1 MNKKFLSV
9 TLFSALMI
17 GATGTFTSCKDYDD
31 DINGL
36 QEQIDANKKQID
48 DILAAIN
55 GKKFIESY
63 TPVEGGYLLTF
74 AGGETLTIK
83 NGAQG
88 AQGEKGD
95 QGLQGIQGPKGET
108 GATIVPKFKVDAENY
123 WMISVDEGETY
134 EYVLNDAGQKIKA
147 KGADGTNVDVE
158 EVVGNYV
165 KVDEEGYICIGEYRT
180 SFKYN
185 VNIPSMIYN
194 EKDGTMQVTID
205 GQSYTLLMEGSA
217 FNGLQTIVYRKQA
230 ADDNNDYAVAY
241 QLYYPQDE
249 TDTDTLFAAV
259 PAKASFKVYPS
270 KFSKSDAELF
280 FSETYQ
286 TRAAELPKLSV
297 LDWDFD
303 KEQEG
308 VIWVKMAPE
317 NLVPNYSY
325 ATSLDV
331 KMYGQYVS
339 ASDYFNVK
347 SQYASARDIHNV
359 RVNAEDEIMYSQ
371 QMHSSNSWDNV
382 KFMNQNDNDY
392 SYKVGSFDYK
402 GTFNLND
409 SIDVALNL
417 NDGVLL
423 ADADIQYEQKF
434 ELIDEN
440 ADMDL
445 WGVTVKKGIFDA
457 EKVAKEGIL
466 AVKEELQPSA
476 INEYA
481 VVKVTTTVKSQVK
494 DVHDLVIYNYVLV
507 QAIRPEV
514 EQSVET
520 IQLSPLGDATFNLGY
535 KTNRQIVKLDVRA
548 FETAIGG
555 RDILTSNFGSSM
567 VWPLYKAVY
576 NESKELVRYEQAFNS
591 IENYPADNAWSV
603 DVRVNPGEA
612 FVWFKKAQGNAT
624 DSLFLFIGPKT
635 KVEKNTF
642 YLRYGGIMHNGIY
655 TPYAVEN
662 RIDNKYFITTINDL
676 AVTRSFDATVK
687 EEYSAQ
693 TIIGKWN
700 ADKTLYTL
708 ESNSFSDMYIIKP
721 ADAVAKYKLDANKQ
735 NAYVKELMNKGQL
748 TFNNNTYTVKFEPS
762 VDVAKVKEL
771 KIDIYDTEVHKDN
784 FYRTD
789 TWTVKSPLQD
799 FKNTANLGKHYD
811 PTLAKGTVIKFQ
823 ELAATAWKNLVLKD
837 YIDQTIVSYK
847 NKQLIEAANAAGLYR
862 TKETTSTGLKFT
874 TNTEGWTIN
883 ENNELVC
890 NIDPTGTVYT
900 KTVTVT
906 VSYKHDWGTTSF
918 NFTIEVIRD
927 VKP

>member
-1 MNKKFLSV
+1 MNKKFLNV
-9 TLFSALMI
+9 ILFSALMV
-17 GATGTFTSCKDYDD
+17 GSAGTFVSCKDYDD

-241 QLYYPQDE
+241 QLYYPQDR

-347 SQYASARDIHNV
+347 SEWVSTEYIQNV
-359 RVNAEDEIMYSQ
+359 RVNAEKEITIT
-371 QMHSSNSWDNV
+371 
-382 KFMNQNDNDY
+382 FPQNRQTTYNI
-392 SYKVGSFDYK
+392 GNFDYK
-402 GTFNLND
+402 ATYNLND
-409 SIDVALNL
+409 SINAALGNNL
-417 NDGVLL
+417 NVLL
-423 ADADIQYEQKF
+423 ADAGIQYEQKF

-445 WGVTVKKGIFDA
+445 WGVTIKKGIFDA

-476 INEYA
+476 IDEYA

-507 QAIRPEV
+507 QAKRPEV

-535 KTNRQIVKLDVRA
+535 KTSTQIVKLDVRA

-555 RDILTSNFGSSM
+555 RDILTNYSSNI

-603 DVRVNPGEA
+603 DVRVNPDEA

-642 YLRYGGIMHNGIY
+642 YLRQGGIMHNGIY

-662 RIDNKYFITTINDL
+662 RIDNKFFITTINDL

-721 ADAVAKYKLDANKQ
+721 ADAVAKYNLDANKQ
-735 NAYVKELMNKGQL
+735 NAYVKELMNKRQL
-748 TFNNNTYTVKFEPS
+748 TFDNNTYTVKFEPS

-811 PTLAKGTVIKFQ
+811 PTLASGTVIKFQ

-847 NKQLIEAANAAGLYR
+847 NKQLTEATNAEGLYR
-862 TKETTSTGLKFT
+862 TKGTSTGLKFT

-890 NIDPTGTVYT
+890 TIDPTGTVYT

>member
-1 MNKKFLSV
+1 MNKKFLNV
-9 TLFSALMI
+9 ILFSALMV
-17 GATGTFTSCKDYDD
+17 GSAGTFVSCKDYDD

-165 KVDEEGYICIGEYRT
+165 KVDEEGYICIGEHRT

-230 ADDNNDYAVAY
+230 ADDANDYAVAY
-241 QLYYPQDE
+241 QLYYPQDR

-280 FSETYQ
+280 FSDTYL

-317 NLVPNYSY
+317 NLVPNYDY

-347 SQYASARDIHNV
+347 SERVSTRDIHNV
-359 RVNAEDEIMYSQ
+359 RVNAEKEIKISFFQNSQ
-371 QMHSSNSWDNV
+371 ATYN
-382 KFMNQNDNDY
+382 
-392 SYKVGSFDYK
+392 VGSFDYK
-402 GTFNLND
+402 ATYNLND
-409 SIDVALNL
+409 SINAALGNNL
-417 NDGVLL
+417 NVLL

-476 INEYA
+476 IDEYA

-507 QAIRPEV
+507 QAKRPEV

-535 KTNRQIVKLDVRA
+535 KTSNQIVKLDVRA

-555 RDILTSNFGSSM
+555 RDILTNYSSNI

-603 DVRVNPGEA
+603 DVRVNAGEA

-635 KVEKNTF
+635 KIEKNTF
-642 YLRYGGIMHNGIY
+642 YLMWGNVRHNGIY

-700 ADKTLYTL
+700 ADKTKYTL

-811 PTLAKGTVIKFQ
+811 PTLASGTVIKFQ

-837 YIDQTIVSYK
+837 YIDQTIISYK
-847 NKQLIEAANAAGLYR
+847 NKQLTEAANAEGLYR
-862 TKETTSTGLKFT
+862 TKGTSTGLKFT